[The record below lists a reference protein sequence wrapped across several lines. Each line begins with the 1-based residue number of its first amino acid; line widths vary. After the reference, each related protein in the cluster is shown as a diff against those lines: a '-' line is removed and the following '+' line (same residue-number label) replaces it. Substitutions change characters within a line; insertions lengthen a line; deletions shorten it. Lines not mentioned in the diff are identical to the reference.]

1 MATNKKITERQIQT
15 INKLARWCIIEK
27 IWVNSIKHHN
37 QHRVYDQKPVSHI
50 SMKLPENKLC
60 KLYKSDKGS

>member
-15 INKLARWCIIEK
+15 INKLARWCIREE

-37 QHRVYDQKPVSHI
+37 PHRVYDQEQVSHI
-50 SMKLPENKLC
+50 LMKLPENKLC
-60 KLYKSDKGS
+60 KLYNSGNSF